1 MTKASA
7 MHTPLLDIRNLTMTV
22 HPDGE
27 ARTILRDVSLTCGK
41 GEFIAL
47 VGESGSGK
55 SMTLRTIVGL
65 TPARSTLFG
74 EVLFDGMDVLSAPQP
89 ELLNLRR
96 TRVSMIFQDP
106 RAHINPYQRIG
117 AFLTE
122 GLRTYQMMSASEA
135 NRIAVR
141 LLGEV
146 GLPRPESQM
155 RKHPHELSG
164 GMLQRVMIA
173 SALANDPEL
182 LLADEPTTALDVT
195 TQAEI
200 IAILQDLRASRGL
213 AIVLVTHD
221 LDLAAG
227 SCDRISVMR
236 TGEIVEQADSR
247 SLWTNPTHPYTQDLL
262 ASMPARLPRPA
273 TSPAH
278 SEPRNAS

>member
-1 MTKASA
+1 MN
-7 MHTPLLDIRNLTMTV
+7 TPLLDIRNLSLSVSPT
-22 HPDGE
+22 GE
-27 ARTILRDVSLTCGK
+27 ARTILNDVSLSCERGS
-41 GEFIAL
+41 FIAL

-65 TPARSTLFG
+65 TPARSTASG
-74 EVLFDGMDVLSAPQP
+74 EVMFDGLNVLTASHSA
-89 ELLNLRR
+89 LLHLRR

-106 RAHINPYQRIG
+106 RAHINPYQTIG
-117 AFLTE
+117 SFLTE
-122 GLRTYQMMSASEA
+122 GLRAYQKMSAEEA
-135 NRIAVR
+135 KSRATR

-146 GLPRPESQM
+146 GLTRPESQLS
-155 RKHPHELSG
+155 KHPHELSG

-247 SLWTNPTHPYTQDLL
+247 TLWTQPTHPYTQALL
-262 ASMPARLPRPA
+262 ASMPARLPRPGGSP
-273 TSPAH
+273 TSETR
-278 SEPRNAS
+278 SAS